1 MRFILAYLALALASA
16 VYNGHAAPFNTTS
29 INSPNSCLKP
39 RIIATVIVRLEFRS
53 LSAGDALN
61 PPRYEHKLKPDKVHQ
76 GVERA
81 LERHQ
86 ALYTDYPFH
95 HQPAQYLVMN
105 EFRDYLNLP
114 YFTLDLK
121 HPCGKTSCDST
132 WRVPFD
138 EKVLPVQL
146 DQDGR
151 PILTYDT
158 NRNP

>member
-1 MRFILAYLALALASA
+1 MRFILAYLALALAFA
-16 VYNGHAAPFNTTS
+16 VYNGHAAPFNTIY
-29 INSPNSCLKP
+29 INSTLKP
-39 RIIATVIVRLEFRS
+39 RIIATVIVSLEFRS

-95 HQPAQYLVMN
+95 HQPAQSLVMN
-105 EFRDYLNLP
+105 EFRDYPNLL

-121 HPCGKTSCDST
+121 HPCGENLLSFDLAS
-132 WRVPFD
+132 PF
-138 EKVLPVQL
+138 
-146 DQDGR
+146 
-151 PILTYDT
+151 
-158 NRNP
+158 

>member
-29 INSPNSCLKP
+29 INSPLKP
-39 RIIATVIVRLEFRS
+39 RIIATVIVSLEFRS

-105 EFRDYLNLP
+105 EFKDNPNLP
-114 YFTLDLK
+114 YFTVDLK
-121 HPCGKTSCDST
+121 HPCGKTPCDST

-151 PILTYDT
+151 LILTYA
-158 NRNP
+158 